1 MRIRYQLLRLINK
14 YYIWAVSRIKLKT
27 VYFLVLLRFRSY
39 TWTGCN
45 KLAQLLFIWL
55 RALSLCLHLSE
66 HMHTMYQAVHATEM
80 LTVIFL
86 DRGWPDTICLTFR
99 AKQSALLLEQQL
111 KQASVEYLDYNTSVV
126 TNLAG
131 IIWLRELP
139 EHSSYRNNA
148 LSTVYLDVRTY
159 SYLYKAEW
167 KNFGRECMITVEKFC
182 INNTSVLPYLHFM

>member
-1 MRIRYQLLRLINK
+1 MRIRYQWLQWINK
-14 YYIWAVSRIKLKT
+14 YYIRTASRKKKKWKT
-27 VYFLVLLRFRSY
+27 VYFLVLLHFRSY
-39 TWTGCN
+39 TWNRCN

-55 RALSLCLHLSE
+55 WALSLCLRVFE
-66 HMHTMYQAVHATEM
+66 RMHTVYQAVHATEM

-111 KQASVEYLDYNTSVV
+111 KQASVEYLDYNTSVD

-131 IIWLRELP
+131 IIWLGELP

-148 LSTVYLDVRTY
+148 PCTVYLDVRNY
-159 SYLYKAEW
+159 ISMRLNERCW
-167 KNFGRECMITVEKFC
+167 KRVYDYCRN
-182 INNTSVLPYLHFM
+182 VLH